1 MRKSI
6 SAWKTGKKIGSEA
19 ALVLL
24 ACASDVNGKD
34 YLVSTRYGSYF
45 TYKFSRIHVHIVGK
59 VYP

>member
-24 ACASDVNGKD
+24 ACASDVNGKA
-34 YLVSTRYGSYF
+34 YLCLPDMVATS
-45 TYKFSRIHVHIVGK
+45 
-59 VYP
+59 